1 MKNITKLSLSVAMF
15 VVAVG
20 AGAQT
25 DHDIQRLA
33 SQLKRNQQD
42 LQGYTWQAN
51 YTYTVNGVQRRQ
63 DVYRIRTING
73 IQERMQ
79 LKSETTKDPLRR
91 SNGKKLSKKE
101 RQAAYEWALNIK
113 KQLDGYL
120 NPLFSEKA
128 VLTAKTSTE
137 GELLVLRSFN
147 VMTDGVS
154 VVIRYDRSTLLPR
167 SASIA
172 TLVDGSPVSLE
183 MEFGSMEYGPNYA
196 TKSVTTGRWQ
206 EFDLVIST
214 VNSNFKK
221 SLY

>member
-1 MKNITKLSLSVAMF
+1 LKNITTLSLSLAMLVA
-15 VVAVG
+15 AG

-25 DHDIQRLA
+25 ATEIQKLA
-33 SQLKRNQQD
+33 SQLKHNQQE
-42 LQGYTWQAN
+42 LESYTWQAN
-51 YTYTVNGVQRRQ
+51 YTYTVNGEQRRK
-63 DVYRIRTING
+63 DVYRIRTISG
-73 IQERMQ
+73 FQERMQ
-79 LKSETTKDPLRR
+79 LKSEATKEPLRR

-101 RQAAYEWALNIK
+101 RQAAYEWALDIK

-128 VLTAKTSTE
+128 VLTAKTATE

-147 VMTDGVS
+147 VMTDGDS
-154 VVIRYDRSTLLPR
+154 VVIRYDKSTHVPK

-183 MEFGSMEYGPNYA
+183 VEFGSMEYGPNYA
-196 TKSVTTGRWQ
+196 AKSVTTGRWQ

-214 VNSNFKK
+214 VNSNFEQKK
-221 SLY
+221 Y